1 MSVRIVTDSASDILP
16 SEGERLGVTVI
27 PLRVTAGGREYLDGV
42 DLTAHEFY
50 SLLASSK
57 ELPKTAQP
65 PTEDF
70 KNAYEQFPP
79 EDDIIVISISSSLS
93 GTMQAA
99 SIAASELP
107 DRHIRVVDSKNA
119 VVGQRLL
126 VMRAVQLRES
136 GMGADEIVE
145 TLERERDEVVL
156 LAVVD
161 TLTYLHKGGRLST
174 AQAVAGGLLG
184 IKPIITIKDGA
195 LGVLGKER
203 GKGRAFK
210 FLRDTAVGLGPI
222 DRSRPYALAFTKDE
236 DFLIEFRAAMGE
248 EYAPADA
255 VCDSIGSA
263 VGTHVG
269 PGAVAVA
276 YFVKAR

>member
-1 MSVRIVTDSASDILP
+1 MSIKIITDSASDISP
-16 SEGERLGVTVI
+16 AEGERLGVTVV
-27 PLRVTAGGREYLDGV
+27 PLRVTIDGKEYLDGV
-42 DLTAHEFY
+42 DLTAREFY
-50 SLLASSK
+50 SLLASAK
-57 ELPKTAQP
+57 ELPRTAQP

-70 KNAYEQFPP
+70 KAAYESCSVG
-79 EDDIIVISISSSLS
+79 DDIIVITISSALS

-99 SIAASELP
+99 SIAASETE
-107 DRHIRVVDSKNA
+107 DRRIHIVDSQNA
-119 VVGQRLL
+119 VVGERLL
-126 VMRAVQLRES
+126 VMRAVQLREM
-136 GMGADEIVE
+136 GMAASEIVE
-145 TLERERDEVVL
+145 ALERERQEIVL

-161 TLTYLHKGGRLST
+161 TLTYLHKGGRLSK

-184 IKPIITIKDGA
+184 IKPIVTVKDGA
-195 LGVLGKER
+195 LAVLGKER

-210 FLRDTAVGLGPI
+210 FLRDTAVGLGPV

-276 YFVKAR
+276 YFVKK

>member
-1 MSVRIVTDSASDILP
+1 MSIKIITDSASDILP
-16 SEGERLGVTVI
+16 SEGERLGVTVV
-27 PLRVTAGGREYLDGV
+27 PMRVTIDGKEYLDGV
-42 DLTAHEFY
+42 DLTVHEFY
-50 SLLASSK
+50 SMLASSK

-70 KNAYEQFPP
+70 KAAFESCGDD
-79 EDDIIVISISSSLS
+79 DDIIVITISSALS

-99 SIAASELP
+99 AIAAAELP
-107 DRHIRVVDSKNA
+107 DRRIYIVDSQNA

-126 VMRAVQLRES
+126 VMRAVQLRNS
-136 GMGADEIVE
+136 GMTATEIVE
-145 TLERERDEVVL
+145 ALEREREEIVL

-161 TLTYLHKGGRLST
+161 TLTYLHKGGRLSK

-184 IKPIITIKDGA
+184 IKPIVTVKDGVLA
-195 LGVLGKER
+195 VLGKER
-203 GKGRAFK
+203 GKGKAFK

-248 EYAPADA
+248 EYAPSDA

-276 YFVKAR
+276 YFVEK

>member
-1 MSVRIVTDSASDILP
+1 MSIKIITDSASDISP
-16 SEGERLGVTVI
+16 AEGERLGVAVI
-27 PLRVTAGGREYLDGV
+27 PMRVIIDGREYLDGV
-42 DLTAHEFY
+42 DLTAREFY

-57 ELPKTAQP
+57 ELPRTAQP

-70 KNAYEQFPP
+70 KGAYEACSPG
-79 EDDIIVISISSSLS
+79 DDIIVITISSNLS

-99 SIAASELP
+99 SIAASETE
-107 DRHIRVVDSKNA
+107 DRRIHIVDSQNA
-119 VVGQRLL
+119 VVGERLL
-126 VMRAVQLRES
+126 VMRAVQLREM
-136 GMGADEIVE
+136 GMAASEIVE
-145 TLERERDEVVL
+145 ALERERQEIVL

-161 TLTYLHKGGRLST
+161 TLTYLHKGGRLSK

-184 IKPIITIKDGA
+184 IKPIVTVKDGVLA
-195 LGVLGKER
+195 VLGKER

-276 YFVKAR
+276 YFVRT

>member
-1 MSVRIVTDSASDILP
+1 MSIKIITDSASDISP
-16 SEGERLGVTVI
+16 AEGERLGVAVI
-27 PLRVTAGGREYLDGV
+27 PMRVIIDGREYLDGV
-42 DLTAHEFY
+42 DLTAREFY

-57 ELPKTAQP
+57 ELPRTAQP

-70 KNAYEQFPP
+70 KGAYEACSPG
-79 EDDIIVISISSSLS
+79 DDIIVITISSNLS

-99 SIAASELP
+99 SIAASETE
-107 DRHIRVVDSKNA
+107 DRRIHIVDSQNA
-119 VVGQRLL
+119 VVGERLL
-126 VMRAVQLRES
+126 VMRAVQLREM
-136 GMGADEIVE
+136 GMTACEIVE
-145 TLERERDEVVL
+145 ALERECQEIVL

-161 TLTYLHKGGRLST
+161 TLTYLHKGGRLSK

-184 IKPIITIKDGA
+184 IKPIVTVKDGA
-195 LGVLGKER
+195 LAVLGKER

-210 FLRDTAVGLGPI
+210 FLRDTAVGLGPV

-269 PGAVAVA
+269 PGAVALA
-276 YFVKAR
+276 YFVK

>member
-1 MSVRIVTDSASDILP
+1 MSIKIITDSASDISP
-16 SEGERLGVTVI
+16 AEGERLGVAVI
-27 PLRVTAGGREYLDGV
+27 PMRVTIDGREYLDGV
-42 DLTAHEFY
+42 DLTAREFY

-57 ELPKTAQP
+57 ELPRTAQP

-70 KNAYEQFPP
+70 KGAYEACSPG
-79 EDDIIVISISSSLS
+79 DDIIVITISSNLS

-99 SIAASELP
+99 SIAASETE
-107 DRHIRVVDSKNA
+107 DRRIHIVDSQNA
-119 VVGQRLL
+119 VVGERLL
-126 VMRAVQLRES
+126 VMRAVQLREM
-136 GMGADEIVE
+136 GMTASEIVE
-145 TLERERDEVVL
+145 ALERECQEIVL

-161 TLTYLHKGGRLST
+161 TLTYLHKGGRLSK

-184 IKPIITIKDGA
+184 IKPIVTVKDGA
-195 LGVLGKER
+195 LAVLGKER

-210 FLRDTAVGLGPI
+210 FLRDTAVGLGPV

-269 PGAVAVA
+269 PGAVALA
-276 YFVKAR
+276 YFVK

>member
-1 MSVRIVTDSASDILP
+1 MSIKIITDSASDISP
-16 SEGERLGVTVI
+16 AEGERLGVAII
-27 PLRVTAGGREYLDGV
+27 PMRVTIDGREYLDGV
-42 DLTAHEFY
+42 DLTAREFY

-57 ELPKTAQP
+57 ELPRTAQP

-70 KNAYEQFPP
+70 KGAYEACSPG
-79 EDDIIVISISSSLS
+79 DDIIVITISSALS

-99 SIAASELP
+99 SIAASETE
-107 DRHIRVVDSKNA
+107 DRRIHIVDSQNA
-119 VVGQRLL
+119 VVGERLL
-126 VMRAVQLRES
+126 VMRAVQLREM
-136 GMGADEIVE
+136 GMTACEIVE
-145 TLERERDEVVL
+145 ALERERQEIVL

-161 TLTYLHKGGRLST
+161 TLTYLHKGGRLSK

-184 IKPIITIKDGA
+184 IKPIVTVKDGA
-195 LGVLGKER
+195 LAVLGKER

-210 FLRDTAVGLGPI
+210 FLRDTAVGLGPV
-222 DRSRPYALAFTKDE
+222 DKSRPYALAFTKDE

-269 PGAVAVA
+269 PGAVALA
-276 YFVKAR
+276 YFVK

>member
-1 MSVRIVTDSASDILP
+1 MSIKIITDSASDISP
-16 SEGERLGVTVI
+16 AEGERLGVTVV
-27 PLRVTAGGREYLDGV
+27 PLRVTIDGKEYLDGV
-42 DLTAHEFY
+42 DLTAREFY
-50 SLLASSK
+50 SLLASAK
-57 ELPKTAQP
+57 ELPRTAQP

-70 KNAYEQFPP
+70 KAAYEACSPG
-79 EDDIIVISISSSLS
+79 DDIIVITISSALS

-99 SIAASELP
+99 SIAASDTE
-107 DRHIRVVDSKNA
+107 DRRIHIVDSQNA
-119 VVGQRLL
+119 VVGERLL
-126 VMRAVQLRES
+126 VMRAVQLREM
-136 GMGADEIVE
+136 GMTASEIVE
-145 TLERERDEVVL
+145 ALERERQEIVL

-161 TLTYLHKGGRLST
+161 TLTYLHKGGRLSK

-184 IKPIITIKDGA
+184 IKPIVTVKDGVLA
-195 LGVLGKER
+195 VLGKER

-210 FLRDTAVGLGPI
+210 FLRDTAVGLGPV

-276 YFVKAR
+276 YFVKK